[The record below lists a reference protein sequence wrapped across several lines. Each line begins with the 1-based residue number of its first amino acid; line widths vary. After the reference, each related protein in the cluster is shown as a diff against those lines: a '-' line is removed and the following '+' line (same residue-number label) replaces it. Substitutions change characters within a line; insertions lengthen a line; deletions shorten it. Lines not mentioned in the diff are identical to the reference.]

1 MSRTADFFVW
11 NGEGWE
17 FIQLE
22 EGVPRQFNRWDET
35 DEGFDASGEIYMFDG
50 ETVECQ
56 WVSYGRDC
64 DGRLQ
69 RTGIR
74 FCALDKLQARPA
86 LDRDRNLLP
95 FKVPEWSDEP
105 VRQRDFRAE
114 AAGY

>member
-17 FIQLE
+17 FVQLQVGARRE
-22 EGVPRQFNRWDET
+22 FSRWDRT
-35 DEGFDASGEIYMFDG
+35 DEGYDASGEIYMFDG
-50 ETVECQ
+50 DTVECQ
-56 WVSYGRDC
+56 WVSDGRDC

-86 LDRDRNLLP
+86 LGHDLDPLP
-95 FKVPEWSDEP
+95 FMVPEWSDEP